1 MNINFTDLSK
11 IGMGM
16 LEIILRYVIPIG
28 SFVISVIALK
38 HSNDTVNVKVE
49 VTELRKMIEE
59 LDFQIK
65 QNQLEKIREEQN
77 RVKRAKIEARIIKI
91 SSGKYRLK
99 VWNSGDA
106 GAYNVNVMIPEK
118 YQIIIYNETM
128 PFERL
133 NVNKSFE
140 EIVIIH
146 SQSARKFKM
155 ILTWEDKDGNKYND
169 EIIETY

>member
-1 MNINFTDLSK
+1 MVC
-11 IGMGM
+11 G
-16 LEIILRYVIPIG
+16 Y
-28 SFVISVIALK
+28 
-38 HSNDTVNVKVE
+38 SN
-49 VTELRKMIEE
+49 
-59 LDFQIK
+59 
-65 QNQLEKIREEQN
+65 
-77 RVKRAKIEARIIKI
+77 
-91 SSGKYRLK
+91 
-99 VWNSGDA
+99 
-106 GAYNVNVMIPEK
+106 
-118 YQIIIYNETM
+118 QIIIYNETM

>member
-11 IGMGM
+11 IGVGI

-38 HSNDTVNVKVE
+38 HSEDTMNVSVE
-49 VTELRKMIEE
+49 FTEMQKKIEE
-59 LDFQIK
+59 LTFQIK

-91 SSGKYRLK
+91 SSGEYRLK

-106 GAYNVNVMIPEK
+106 DAYNVNVMIPEE
-118 YQIIIYNETM
+118 YQIIILNETM

-140 EIVIIH
+140 EIVVIH
-146 SQSARKFKM
+146 LQSSKKFKM
-155 ILTWEDKDGNKYND
+155 ILTWEDKDGKKYND

>member
-11 IGMGM
+11 IGMGI

-38 HSNDTVNVKVE
+38 HSKDTMNVRVE
-49 VTELRKMIEE
+49 FTEMQNKIEE
-59 LDFQIK
+59 LNFQIK
-65 QNQLEKIREEQN
+65 QNQLEKIKEEQN
-77 RVKRAKIEARIIKI
+77 RVKKAKIEARVIHV

-99 VWNSGDA
+99 VSNSGDA
-106 GAYNVNVMIPEK
+106 DAYNVNVMIPEE
-118 YQIIIYNETM
+118 YQIIILNETM

-140 EIVIIH
+140 EIVTIH
-146 SQSARKFKM
+146 LQSARKFKM

>member
-49 VTELRKMIEE
+49 VTEMRKMIEE

-106 GAYNVNVMIPEK
+106 DAYNVNVMIPEE
-118 YQIIIYNETM
+118 YQIIILNETM

-140 EIVIIH
+140 EVIVIH
-146 SQSARKFKM
+146 LQSAKKFKM

-169 EIIETY
+169 EIFETY

>member
-28 SFVISVIALK
+28 SFVFSVIALK
-38 HSNDTVNVKVE
+38 HSNDTMNVRVE
-49 VTELRKMIEE
+49 FTEMQKKIEE
-59 LDFQIK
+59 LNLQIK
-65 QNQLEKIREEQN
+65 QNQLEKIKAEQN
-77 RVKRAKIEARIIKI
+77 RVKKAKIEARVINV
-91 SSGKYRLK
+91 SSGNYKLK

-106 GAYNVNVMIPEK
+106 DAYNVNVMIPEE
-118 YQIIIYNETM
+118 YQIIILNETM

-140 EIVIIH
+140 EIVVIH
-146 SQSARKFKM
+146 LQSSKKFKM